1 MKNFFE
7 ILAWFLEVKNL
18 GKKCAPPPPP
28 SGPYRPSEKKA
39 AFFFFKNAIS
49 SVNSKKKKCKN
60 CDFFFRQIF
69 FFSRPLCTSV
79 KKFSI
84 FPKFSK
90 IFKNLEN
97 RFFENVKK
105 RGSKMGSFF
114 DQKMIKILIK
124 ILTIFFHENRGF
136 SAVSLKSKIY
146 GRKVEIFWKLPSF
159 NKIYS
164 DFIKFLLKI
173 YGTNYEIYCVIKGS
187 FWGPQDPLDPPRT
200 PLGPRKRA
208 VYGTNPRFYPIFDPW
223 GPLLDPWFWGSQTPK
238 KRDLRNKPS
247 ILPHF
252 GPWGPPDPD
261 LDFLEKWGVET
272 PKNEVKSDISGTKHY
287 FWWRFPDFGPLMDPS
302 GPLKS
307 WKISKNRHFLDPP
320 KKWGVSTWF
329 FSKMNELVCVNREAE
344 NLLSRIPIRD
354 STFFDEFF
362 VIF

>member
-1 MKNFFE
+1 MHLIFGDFTPQNPPKNFGYYIDILIHSDFLQFFIKNFFE

-208 VYGTNPRFYPIFDPW
+208 VYGTNPRFYPI
-223 GPLLDPWFWGSQTPK
+223 LDPEDPLTLTWTFWKNGGLEPPKWGKKCYFRNKTCFLTLFSWFWTPDGSFGTPK
-238 KRDLRNKPS
+238 IVKNCQKLTF
-247 ILPHF
+247 F
-252 GPWGPPDPD
+252 GPP
-261 LDFLEKWGVET
+261 
-272 PKNEVKSDISGTKHY
+272 
-287 FWWRFPDFGPLMDPS
+287 
-302 GPLKS
+302 
-307 WKISKNRHFLDPP
+307 
-320 KKWGVSTWF
+320 
-329 FSKMNELVCVNREAE
+329 
-344 NLLSRIPIRD
+344 
-354 STFFDEFF
+354 
-362 VIF
+362 

>member
-1 MKNFFE
+1 M
-7 ILAWFLEVKNL
+7 VKNL

-200 PLGPRKRA
+200 P
-208 VYGTNPRFYPIFDPW
+208 
-223 GPLLDPWFWGSQTPK
+223 K
-238 KRDLRNKPS
+238 KGCLRNKPS
-247 ILPHF
+247 ILPPF
-252 GPWGPPDPD
+252 WPLGTPPGPLILGVPNPEKMGFTEQTLDFTPFWTLETPDPD
-261 LDFLEKWGVET
+261 LNFLEKWGRSVPLKGGKKWRFRNKTLFLMLFSWFWPPDEPPET
-272 PKNEVKSDISGTKHY
+272 PKIIKNCQKLT
-287 FWWRFPDFGPLMDPS
+287 FFGPP
-302 GPLKS
+302 
-307 WKISKNRHFLDPP
+307 
-320 KKWGVSTWF
+320 
-329 FSKMNELVCVNREAE
+329 
-344 NLLSRIPIRD
+344 
-354 STFFDEFF
+354 
-362 VIF
+362 